1 MDDQTS
7 VRKIVFIGDSVT
19 SRHRNLLFPSGFGYV
34 NNIRRRLPSVWK
46 VINRGISGDRLV
58 DLERRWDK
66 DVIAHSA
73 HFVSIAIGVN
83 DTWRRYDRDDPSSDQ
98 EFSDRYKRL
107 ISKTTKFFGTN
118 IVLCEPFIIPLNAPM
133 QQWREDLEGKL
144 SVIRSLAA
152 EFNLLLVPFDKE
164 MEHLSK
170 KYAVDL
176 LTKDGIHPTKFGHS
190 KMAELWLSTCES
202 GL

>member
-1 MDDQTS
+1 MDYRAQ
-7 VRKIVFIGDSVT
+7 VNKIIFTGDSIT
-19 SRHRNLLFPSGFGYV
+19 ASNRNLLFPSGFGYV
-34 NNIRRRLPSVWK
+34 SMISHNLHGNWK
-46 VINRGISGDRLV
+46 VINRGINGDRLI

-66 DVIAHSA
+66 DVTEHAA

-98 EFSDRYKRL
+98 EFSDRYTRL
-107 ISKTTKFFGTN
+107 ISKTSKFFGTN

-133 QQWREDLEGKL
+133 QRWREDLEGKL

-152 EFNLLLVPFDKE
+152 EFNLLLVPFDRE

-170 KYAVDL
+170 QYAVDL

-190 KMAELWLSTCES
+190 KMAELWLSTCKS
-202 GL
+202 AL